1 MIFMKIL
8 NEQNQFGIISTMTI
22 SFIKNPRKDYYKES
36 KGNNE
41 FELLNPSFQFEAFKI
56 YIISTN
62 GSEIFNIE
70 LIKKINQ
77 VISEFIDKNPQILQ
91 FHLDIT
97 DKFSVINKFEKLY
110 QGETVEF
117 SEDEILISHKITKN
131 LDITF
136 FPIWDF
142 NVCFLFIYW

>member
-1 MIFMKIL
+1 
-8 NEQNQFGIISTMTI
+8 MTI
-22 SFIKNPRKDYYKES
+22 SFIKNPRKDYHKES

-41 FELLNPSFQFEAFKI
+41 FELLNSSFQVEVFNLMPKI
-56 YIISTN
+56 YTISTN
-62 GSEIFNIE
+62 NGSGKFNIE
-70 LIKKINQ
+70 LIKETSP

-97 DKFSVINKFEKLY
+97 DKFNVINKFEKLY

-117 SEDEILISHKITKN
+117 SEDEILIFHKITKN

-142 NVCFLFIYW
+142 NVCFLFI